1 MYYVFIV
8 PPVFDLETVTPRNLS
23 VVIGN
28 TLFISCP
35 MSGIPPP
42 KITWYK
48 NGEVVSPDLDP
59 NIRIYA
65 EGRRLELTSARVTD
79 LGLYRCEGVNAAGN
93 NHNEYEVEV
102 YGMSD
107 LWVQSPFNFSS
118 KEIKS
123 LDIFFIK
130 LFIHIRHHLIL
141 FKQRI
146 VRAVLK

>member
-1 MYYVFIV
+1 M
-8 PPVFDLETVTPRNLS
+8 PPVLDLETVTPSNLS

-102 YGMSD
+102 YGMLD
-107 LWVQSPFNFSS
+107 LLHLSFLQKNEKLGSFIFIELFMIIRLSGIGQA
-118 KEIKS
+118 KCFQDS
-123 LDIFFIK
+123 L
-130 LFIHIRHHLIL
+130 RVNA
-141 FKQRI
+141 FKFDT
-146 VRAVLK
+146 

>member
-1 MYYVFIV
+1 M
-8 PPVFDLETVTPRNLS
+8 PPVLDLETVTPSNLS

-102 YGMSD
+102 YGMLD
-107 LWVQSPFNFSS
+107 LLHFKFSS
-118 KEIKS
+118 KKEKMKS
-123 LDIFFIK
+123 LDL
-130 LFIHIRHHLIL
+130 LFLL
-141 FKQRI
+141 NC
-146 VRAVLK
+146 L

>member
-1 MYYVFIV
+1 M
-8 PPVFDLETVTPRNLS
+8 PPVLDLETVTPSNLS

-102 YGMSD
+102 YGMLD
-107 LWVQSPFNFSS
+107 LLHFKFSS
-118 KEIKS
+118 KNEKLGS
-123 LDIFFIK
+123 FIFIE
-130 LFIHIRHHLIL
+130 LFMIIRLSGIGRQNV
-141 FKQRI
+141 FRT
-146 VRAVLK
+146 V

>member
-1 MYYVFIV
+1 M
-8 PPVFDLETVTPRNLS
+8 PPVLDLETVTPSNLS

-102 YGMSD
+102 YGMLD
-107 LWVQSPFNFSS
+107 LLHLSFLQKKKNEKLRSF
-118 KEIKS
+118 
-123 LDIFFIK
+123 IFIE
-130 LFIHIRHHLIL
+130 LFMIIRLSGIGRQNV
-141 FKQRI
+141 FRT
-146 VRAVLK
+146 V